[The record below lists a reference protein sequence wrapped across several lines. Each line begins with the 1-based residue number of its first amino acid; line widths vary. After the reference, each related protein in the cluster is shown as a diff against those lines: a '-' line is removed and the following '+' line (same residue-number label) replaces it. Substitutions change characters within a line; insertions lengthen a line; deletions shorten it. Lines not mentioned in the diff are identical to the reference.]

1 RLVVHAPVDG
11 VVSAVLAQPG
21 QTVTP
26 AAALASLVPAGSQL
40 QAHLYAP
47 SSALGFVRTDQP
59 VLLRYQA
66 YPYQKF
72 GQQSGRVLQVA
83 RTPLQAT
90 ELAGVPL
97 AGVSSTASTV
107 SAEPLYRIT
116 VALQRQDVAA
126 YGQAQPLAA
135 GMQLEADV
143 QLDRRR
149 LIEWLFE
156 PLLGLGDR
164 VAGSRT

>member
-1 RLVVHAPVDG
+1 
-11 VVSAVLAQPG
+11 
-21 QTVTP
+21 
-26 AAALASLVPAGSQL
+26 
-40 QAHLYAP
+40 
-47 SSALGFVRTDQP
+47 